1 MLTFKNLTLGY
12 DKHPAVHHLNANVE
26 KGDTLAIVGPNGGG
40 KSTLI
45 KSIVGLSKI
54 LDGKVELSINKD
66 KIAYLPQNSTI
77 DKTFPI
83 STFELISTGLWH
95 KTGWF
100 GNFKKEYIN
109 KIHDVIC
116 QVGLHG
122 MENIPISALSGG
134 QMQRALFARLILQN
148 ADLILLD
155 EPFNA
160 VDYKTIQV
168 LLNII
173 DSWKKENKTIISI
186 LHNYNQV
193 FDHFDKTLIIAKEV
207 VAFGKTSEVLTSE
220 NINIAFSI
228 STSPNENAAICTR

>member
-1 MLTFKNLTLGY
+1 
-12 DKHPAVHHLNANVE
+12 
-26 KGDTLAIVGPNGGG
+26 
-40 KSTLI
+40 
-45 KSIVGLSKI
+45 
-54 LDGKVELSINKD
+54 
-66 KIAYLPQNSTI
+66 
-77 DKTFPI
+77 
-83 STFELISTGLWH
+83 
-95 KTGWF
+95 
-100 GNFKKEYIN
+100 
-109 KIHDVIC
+109 
-116 QVGLHG
+116 
-122 MENIPISALSGG
+122 
-134 QMQRALFARLILQN
+134 MQRALFARLILQN

-220 NINIAFSI
+220 NINKASDTELKAVGNMLILLKKHIGLTNRRYFEGFDNPSNI
-228 STSPNENAAICTR
+228 ILKNLIFLKLVSVLPRMLPIVLLFNLLFLLLNVLVWFQMICNE

>member
-1 MLTFKNLTLGY
+1 
-12 DKHPAVHHLNANVE
+12 
-26 KGDTLAIVGPNGGG
+26 
-40 KSTLI
+40 
-45 KSIVGLSKI
+45 
-54 LDGKVELSINKD
+54 
-66 KIAYLPQNSTI
+66 
-77 DKTFPI
+77 
-83 STFELISTGLWH
+83 
-95 KTGWF
+95 
-100 GNFKKEYIN
+100 
-109 KIHDVIC
+109 
-116 QVGLHG
+116 

-207 VAFGKTSEVLTSE
+207 VGFGKTSEVLTSE
-220 NINIAFSI
+220 NINKAFSI